1 VREPPPD
8 HPGPPRVLLVMPAQW
23 PRALL
28 RAALREAGYDASG
41 TFTME
46 GALHQS
52 VPDPARAPVRLVV
65 IDQEALTDEEWPRL
79 NDLQNLAPDAALL
92 LLAPRTRSVRE
103 GPWASIVRRPTSI
116 AEMVGVI
123 ERLLPLP
130 PEQRHPLEEEV

>member
-1 VREPPPD
+1 MRERPPD
-8 HPGPPRVLLVMPAQW
+8 YPRPPRVLLVLPAQW

-41 TFTME
+41 TLTME

-52 VPDPARAPVRLVV
+52 VPDPARGPVRLVV

-116 AEMVGVI
+116 AEMVGVV
-123 ERLLPLP
+123 ERLVPLP
-130 PEQRHPLEEEV
+130 PERRHPLEEEV